1 MKPDTSILTT
11 KDFTILEVMHD
22 RCPAGDPL
30 ASMLKRKL
38 DGATVVFRDD
48 VPEDVATL
56 SSRVRFSVNG
66 GAPDTRIVSHD
77 RMTSAVGLFLPI
89 TVARGLALLGLS
101 EGQSFAYVDVEGEAQ
116 MVRLEAV
123 LHQPE
128 AARRQRE
135 VDAQP
140 MAAARGKPAL
150 KLVRGGLERAMTAAA
165 AVPSAAW
172 QAPDDPGPSAA

>member
-1 MKPDTSILTT
+1 MNPDTSILTT

-30 ASMLKRKL
+30 AQMLKRKL

-66 GAPDTRIVSHD
+66 GAPDTRIISHD
-77 RMTSAVGLFLPI
+77 TMTSAVGLFLPI

-101 EGQSFAYVDVEGEAQ
+101 EGQSFSYLDVDGETQ
-116 MVRLEAV
+116 VVRLEAV

-128 AARRQRE
+128 AARRQKE
-135 VDAQP
+135 I
-140 MAAARGKPAL
+140 AARPVAPATGRPAL
-150 KLVRGGLERAMTAAA
+150 KLVRGGMERATPVVAAA
-165 AVPSAAW
+165 PAGGW

>member
-30 ASMLKRKL
+30 AQMLKRKL

-66 GAPDTRIVSHD
+66 GEPDTRIISHD

-101 EGQSFAYVDVEGEAQ
+101 EGRSFTYVDMEGETQ
-116 MVRLEAV
+116 VVQLEAV

-135 VDAQP
+135 IDARP
-140 MAAARGKPAL
+140 VAAAPGKPVL
-150 KLVRGGLERAMTAAA
+150 KLVRGGLERAVTAAVA
-165 AVPSAAW
+165 TPAGGW